1 MSSSSFTVTAHR
13 VDLVTNTIA
22 PQTVTVKNGIIASI
36 DPANRRDCR
45 GFLIPGFVDAHIHIE
60 SSMLLPSRFAAAAVL
75 HGTVATVSDPHEI
88 ANVCGLDGVELMLRD
103 ALRTSFKF
111 YFGAPSCV
119 PATPF
124 ETAGAELDVAAV
136 TALLDDPRISY
147 LSEMMNFPGVLRRD
161 PDVMAKISA
170 AMLRN
175 KPVDGHAPGLRGEVA
190 ARYVSAGISTDH
202 ECTTREEALDKLAAG
217 CQIAI
222 REGSAARNFDALE
235 SLIDEFPDAV
245 MFCSDDKH
253 PDELLLGHIN
263 QLAARGVAAGRDV
276 FNVLQA
282 CSFNAIRHYGLN
294 VGLLQVGDSADF
306 ALVDDLVSFQ
316 VRETYIA
323 GNLVARNG
331 QSYIEESDPET
342 INHFAAPPIKATDLQ
357 IAAPV
362 DPGKKEVRVIGV
374 IDGQLIT
381 RSETAPMKVA
391 DSQVVSDV
399 ARDLLKLVVVNRYQP
414 AKPTVAFVRGFGFQ
428 SGAIASTVAHDS
440 HNIIAV
446 GVADEDLTMAINAVI
461 GSSGGLSVVSGHDEI
476 HLLPLPV
483 AGLMSTESCQEVGRQ
498 YAELDRAAKQLGC
511 QLRAPFMTLSFL
523 ALLVI
528 PSLKLSDRGLFD
540 GEKFEFVDLFI

>member
-1 MSSSSFTVTAHR
+1 
-13 VDLVTNTIA
+13 
-22 PQTVTVKNGIIASI
+22 
-36 DPANRRDCR
+36 
-45 GFLIPGFVDAHIHIE
+45 
-60 SSMLLPSRFAAAAVL
+60 
-75 HGTVATVSDPHEI
+75 
-88 ANVCGLDGVELMLRD
+88 
-103 ALRTSFKF
+103 
-111 YFGAPSCV
+111 
-119 PATPF
+119 
-124 ETAGAELDVAAV
+124 
-136 TALLDDPRISY
+136 
-147 LSEMMNFPGVLRRD
+147 
-161 PDVMAKISA
+161 
-170 AMLRN
+170 
-175 KPVDGHAPGLRGEVA
+175 
-190 ARYVSAGISTDH
+190 
-202 ECTTREEALDKLAAG
+202 
-217 CQIAI
+217 
-222 REGSAARNFDALE
+222 
-235 SLIDEFPDAV
+235 

-323 GNLVARNG
+323 GNLLAKNG
-331 QSYIEESDPET
+331 QSFLMESAPET
-342 INHFAAPPIKATDLQ
+342 INHFAANPINVADLQ

-414 AKPTVAFVRGFGFQ
+414 AKPTVAFVRGFGFH

-461 GSSGGLSVVSGHDEI
+461 GSSGGLSVVSGYDEI

-528 PSLKLSDRGLFD
+528 PSLKLSDLGLFD